1 MLDEFPG
8 DTHIVI
14 FLFKNA
20 FTVLSN
26 IQSYTTL
33 KLSPVLIMLSLCF
46 GDLQNYTT
54 LKHQLRYFKNKD
66 CFGDL
71 QNYTTLKQYE
81 YGYIR

>member
-26 IQSYTTL
+26 IQSDTTL
-33 KLSPVLIMLSLCF
+33 KPHQSYIILWGSF

-54 LKHQLRYFKNKD
+54 LKHISSHIKNILR
-66 CFGDL
+66 FGDL
-71 QNYTTLKQYE
+71 QNYTTLKPTLN
-81 YGYIR
+81 I